1 MQVTVETA
9 EGLERKIK
17 VQVPAERVD
26 NEVQKRLKDMAGRVR
41 LDGFRPGKV
50 PMKVVQQRFGGQVR
64 QEVLNEVLQQSYGEA
79 LQQEELRPAGAP
91 NLNLTQGMTGGDLEF
106 EASFEIMPEF
116 EVADVTA
123 IAVERPTA
131 EVTDEDIDKVL
142 EDLRKQRATYNE
154 ADKAAEDGDQV
165 VIDFRGTV
173 DGEEFEGNQGEDT
186 PVTIGQGQMPPEFE
200 DGLKGMRAGESKNIE
215 YTFPESFPTES
226 IAGKTA
232 VFETSVKSVNEP
244 EYPALDDALAE
255 AVGIQEGGL
264 EELRNLIRQNL
275 EREVERAQKAKLK
288 EQVTEAL
295 AKANE
300 IELPKALVDGEIE
313 ALQQQMKQRMQQQ
326 MGEPAEGMDLP
337 AELFED
343 QARRRVTLGLVMNKL
358 IADNGIQ
365 VDQDRVRS
373 QLQEMAAGHHNPQE
387 LIQQYAQSREMMQ
400 SLEVNVLEDQVIDWV
415 VEQAQV
421 TDKPT
426 DLETLLNPQQSQ
438 AAEDDAEAAA
448 SEESTGAA
456 ESTDDGK
463 KEG

>member
-17 VQVPAERVD
+17 VQVPAQRVD
-26 NEVQKRLKDMAGRVR
+26 DEVQKRLKDMAGRVR

-64 QEVLNEVLQQSYGEA
+64 EEVLNEVVQQSYGEA
-79 LQQEELRPAGAP
+79 LQQQELRPAGAP
-91 NLNLTQGMTGGDLEF
+91 SVNLTQGMTGGDLEF

-116 EVADVTA
+116 EVADVSA
-123 IAVERPTA
+123 IEVERPTA
-131 EVTDEDIDKVL
+131 EVTEADIDKVL

-154 ADKAAEDGDQV
+154 ADKPAEEGDQV

-173 DGEEFEGNQGEDT
+173 DGEEFEGNQGQDT
-186 PVTIGQGQMPPEFE
+186 PVTIGQNQMPPEFE
-200 DGLKGMRAGESKNIE
+200 EGLKGLRAGETKNIE
-215 YTFPESFPTES
+215 YAFPENFPTES

-244 EYPALDDALAE
+244 EYPELDDALAE
-255 AVGIQEGGL
+255 AVGVQEGGL
-264 EELRNLIRQNL
+264 EELRKLIRQNL
-275 EREVERAQKAKLK
+275 EREIERAQKAKLK

-295 AKANE
+295 AKAND
-300 IELPKALVDGEIE
+300 IELPKALVDGEVE
-313 ALQQQMKQRMQQQ
+313 ALQQQMKQRLQQQ
-326 MGEPAEGMDLP
+326 MGDQAEGMDLP
-337 AELFED
+337 AELFEE

-365 VDQDRVRS
+365 VDQERVRA

-387 LIQQYAQSREMMQ
+387 LIQQYAQNREAMQ
-400 SLEVNVLEDQVIDWV
+400 SLEVNVLEDQVIDWI
-415 VEQAQV
+415 VEQAKV

-426 DLETLLNPQQSQ
+426 DLETLLNPQQAQ
-438 AAEDDAEAAA
+438 AEEGGDDTDAQEA
-448 SEESTGAA
+448 SGD
-456 ESTDDGK
+456 ESTDDAK

>member
-9 EGLERKIK
+9 EGLERKIR

-26 NEVQKRLKDMAGRVR
+26 GEVQKRLKDMAGRVR

-64 QEVLNEVLQQSYGEA
+64 QEVLSEVVQQTYGEA
-79 LQQEELRPAGAP
+79 LQQESLQPAGSP
-91 NLNLTQGMTGGDLEF
+91 NVDLKQGAESGDLEY

-116 EVADVTA
+116 EVQGVGDMKLERPVADVN
-123 IAVERPTA
+123 
-131 EVTDEDIDKVL
+131 DEEIDKVL

-165 VIDFRGTV
+165 VIDFHGTV

-186 PVTIGQGQMPPEFE
+186 PVTLGANQMPPEFE
-200 DGLKGMRAGESKNIE
+200 EALVGLRAGEQKKIE
-215 YTFPESFPTES
+215 YTFPENFPTEG

-232 VFETSVKSVNEP
+232 VFETTVKSVKAP
-244 EYPALDDALAE
+244 EYPELDDALAE
-255 AVGIQEGGL
+255 SVGLQEGGL
-264 EELRNLIRQNL
+264 QGLRDLIRSNL

-288 EQVTEAL
+288 EQVTDAL

-313 ALQQQMKQRMQQQ
+313 SMQQQ
-326 MGEPAEGMDLP
+326 MRQRMQSQTGQAADDLELP
-337 AELFED
+337 ADLFEE

-358 IADNGIQ
+358 IADNSIQ
-365 VDQDRVRS
+365 VDQDRVR
-373 QLQEMAAGHHNPQE
+373 QELQNMVAGHQNPQE
-387 LIQQYAQSREMMQ
+387 MLQQYAQNREMMQ
-400 SLEVNVLEDQVIDWV
+400 GLEVSILEDQVVEWV
-415 VEQAQV
+415 AEQAQV
-421 TDKPT
+421 EDKPT
-426 DLETLLNPQQSQ
+426 DLESLLNPQQAE
-438 AAEDDAEAAA
+438 AAEDGEA
-448 SEESTGAA
+448 STEETS
-456 ESTDDGK
+456 